1 MYLIVNDDL
10 SMKKGKIAAQVG
22 HAVGLYVDRV
32 YSEGVEK
39 DKYDVWMK
47 DEMKKIVL
55 KTSESAMLEM
65 LEFDSKIIKV
75 IDNGHTQIPAN
86 SLTVI
91 CLGVDTKDNMILKY
105 PKISEMRLL

>member
-1 MYLIVNDDL
+1 MIMYFIVNNDL

-47 DEMKKIVL
+47 DEGWNEKD
-55 KTSESAMLEM
+55 SA
-65 LEFDSKIIKV
+65 
-75 IDNGHTQIPAN
+75 
-86 SLTVI
+86 
-91 CLGVDTKDNMILKY
+91 KDVG
-105 PKISEMRLL
+105 ISYVGDVRV